1 MRLLSEIEINWRGHI
16 EKYQAAMEELKLDF
30 CVLTRVKSIT
40 YLAGCFVPWK
50 SYFFLPK
57 EGFGEPELLTVL
69 LDVERVKAES
79 HLDNISGWGPMS
91 GFFWEKKIQKLAKRA
106 GVYDPKG
113 TPPRIGVEQ
122 GIDICVTGQ
131 MLSYT
136 EANFLK
142 KKFPGCELIDFN
154 DKTEQIQFIKEPE
167 EIAMLRKASEITDI
181 GQKAVKKEL
190 SERDKGKIFTENEI
204 AGIGTLAMRKAG
216 SNYEWTFTGSEEIGS
231 GYRASWTFN
240 GCTPATNK
248 KVLEG
253 ESLLVDLHSEYGCYL
268 GDLSHNYVLGK
279 CTPELKKFN
288 DVFERMCY
296 TLIDNMYPGNTFDNC
311 YQEVKK
317 VAEKEGYG
325 NDLFFGLGHGIGCIG
340 NESWP
345 VVVPGKEWG
354 SMTFQEN
361 MVEIAAVV
369 FNRPGLGGLRLE
381 SPTLVTKK
389 GAEVLPKTPFEVDY
403 V

>member
-1 MRLLSEIEINWRGHI
+1 MTEVNVNWKGHVK
-16 EKYQAAMEELKLDF
+16 KYQAAMEELNLDF

-50 SYFFLPK
+50 SYIFLPK
-57 EGFGEPELLTVL
+57 EGAGEPILYTVL
-69 LDVERVKAES
+69 LDVERIKAEGQ
-79 HLDNISGWGPMS
+79 ITTEGWGPMK
-91 GFFWEKKIQKLAKRA
+91 GFYWEKKILKAAKKA
-106 GVYDPKG
+106 NAYNPKG
-113 TPPRIGVEQ
+113 SHPRIGVEL
-122 GIDICVTGQ
+122 GTDICVTGQ

-136 EANFLK
+136 EAELLK
-142 KKFPGCELIDFN
+142 KVFPGCEFIDFN
-154 DKTEQIQFIKEPE
+154 EKTERIQFIKEPE
-167 EIAMLRKASEITDI
+167 EIAMLRKASDITDI
-181 GQKAVKKEL
+181 GQKAVKRAL
-190 SERDKGKIFTENEI
+190 TERSQGKVFTENEI

-216 SNYEWTFTGSEEIGS
+216 SNYEWTFTGNQEIGS
-231 GYRASWTFN
+231 GYRAAWTFN

-248 KVLEG
+248 KVNEG

-279 CTPELKKFN
+279 CSPDLKAFN
-288 DVFERMCY
+288 DVYEQLCY
-296 TLIDNMYPGNTFDNC
+296 TLIDNMYPGNSFEDC
-311 YQEVKK
+311 YQEVRKI
-317 VAEKEGYG
+317 AEKAGYE

-354 SMTFQEN
+354 PLVFEEN
-361 MVEIAAVV
+361 MVEIAAIV

-381 SPTLVTKK
+381 SPTLVTSK

>member
-1 MRLLSEIEINWRGHI
+1 MSEIKIDWNGHI
-16 EKYQAAMEELKLDF
+16 KKYQAAMEELNLDF
-30 CVLTRVKSIT
+30 CMLTRVKSIT
-40 YLAGCFVPWK
+40 YLSGCFVPWK
-50 SYFFLPK
+50 SYFFLPR
-57 EGFGEPELLTVL
+57 EGFGDPELFTVL

-79 HLDNISGWGPMS
+79 HLDKISGWGPMK
-91 GFFWEKKIQKLAKRA
+91 GFYWEKKIQSAAKKA
-106 GVYDPKG
+106 GVFDPKSKA
-113 TPPRIGVEQ
+113 PRIGVEL

-136 EANFLK
+136 EAEFLK
-142 KKFPGCELIDFN
+142 SVFPGCDLVDFN
-154 DKTEQIQFIKEPE
+154 PKTEQIQFIKEPE

-181 GQKAVKKEL
+181 GQNAVKEEL
-190 SERDKGKIFTENEI
+190 SKRPSGKQFTENEI

-216 SNYEWTFTGSEEIGS
+216 SNYEWTFTGNQEIGS

-248 KVLEG
+248 IVQEG

-268 GDLSHNYVLGK
+268 GDLSHNYILGK
-279 CTPELKKFN
+279 CSSELKKFN
-288 DVFERMCY
+288 EVFEQLCY
-296 TLIDNMYPGNTFDNC
+296 ALIDNMTPGTSFDDC
-311 YQEVKK
+311 YQEVRK
-317 VAEKEGYG
+317 VADKQGYA
-325 NDLFFGLGHGIGCIG
+325 NDLFFGIGHGIGCIG

-345 VVVPGKEWG
+345 VVVPGKDWG
-354 SMTFQEN
+354 SMIFEEN
-361 MVEIAAVV
+361 MVEIAAIV

-403 V
+403 I

>member
-1 MRLLSEIEINWRGHI
+1 MSEIIINWDGHI
-16 EKYQAAMEELKLDF
+16 RKYQAAMEDLNLDF

-50 SYFFLPK
+50 SFIFLPK
-57 EGFGEPELLTVL
+57 EGNGEPELFTVL

-79 HLDNISGWGPMS
+79 HLKKVSGWGPMK
-91 GFFWEKKIQKLAKRA
+91 GFYWEKKIHSAAKKA
-106 GVYDPKG
+106 GVYKPNIR
-113 TPPRIGVEQ
+113 PPRIGVEL
-122 GIDICVTGQ
+122 GVDICVTGQ

-136 EANFLK
+136 ESELLK
-142 KKFPGCELIDFN
+142 KSFPGCELIDFN
-154 DKTEQIQFIKEPE
+154 EKTERIQFIKEPE

-181 GQKAVKKEL
+181 GQREVKKVL
-190 SERDKGKIFTENEI
+190 SERPKGRVFTENEI

-216 SNYEWTFTGSEEIGS
+216 SNYEWTFTGNQEIGS

-248 KVLEG
+248 IVNEG

-268 GDLSHNYVLGK
+268 GDLSHNYVLGD
-279 CTPELKKFN
+279 CPSDLKAFN
-288 DVFERMCY
+288 DVYEQLCY
-296 TLIDNMYPGNTFDNC
+296 ALIDNMNPGNTFDEC
-311 YQEVKK
+311 YQAVRR
-317 VAEKEGYG
+317 VAEKEGHA
-325 NDLFFGLGHGIGCIG
+325 NALFFGIGHGIGVVG

-345 VVVPGKEWG
+345 VVVPGKDWG
-354 SMTFQEN
+354 HMTFEEN
-361 MVEIAAVV
+361 MVEIAAIV
-369 FNRPGLGGLRLE
+369 FNLPGLGGLRLE
-381 SPTLVTKK
+381 SPTLITSK

>member
-1 MRLLSEIEINWRGHI
+1 MSEIKINWEGHI
-16 EKYQAAMEELKLDF
+16 DKYQAAMEELNLDF

-40 YLAGCFVPWK
+40 YLTGCFVPWK
-50 SYFFLPK
+50 SAIFLPRK
-57 EGFGEPELLTVL
+57 DMGEPALFTVL
-69 LDVERVKAES
+69 LDVERVKAEG
-79 HLDNISGWGPMS
+79 HLKNVSGWGPMK
-91 GFFWEKKIQKLAKRA
+91 GFFWEKKIQSAAKKAGLYNSKGLA
-106 GVYDPKG
+106 
-113 TPPRIGVEQ
+113 PRIGVEL
-122 GIDICVTGQ
+122 GLDICVTGQ
-131 MLSYT
+131 MLSYS
-136 EANFLK
+136 EAQLLK
-142 KKFPGCELIDFN
+142 QIFPGCELIDFN
-154 DKTEQIQFIKEPE
+154 EKTERIQFIKEPE

-181 GQKAVKKEL
+181 GQLKVKNAL
-190 SERDKGKIFTENEI
+190 SERSEGKVFTENEI

-216 SNYEWTFTGSEEIGS
+216 SNYEWTFTGSQEIGS

-248 KVLEG
+248 KVEEG

-279 CTPELKKFN
+279 CPSELKKFN
-288 DVFERMCY
+288 DVYEQLCY
-296 TLIDNMYPGNTFDNC
+296 TLIDNMYPGNTFEEC
-311 YQEVKK
+311 YQEVRK
-317 VAEKEGYG
+317 VADKEGYA
-325 NDLFFGLGHGIGCIG
+325 NDLFFGLGHGIGLIG

-354 SMTFQEN
+354 PMEFEEN

-381 SPTLVTKK
+381 SPTLVTKN

>member
-1 MRLLSEIEINWRGHI
+1 MNEIQINWNGHVK
-16 EKYQAAMEELKLDF
+16 KYQAAMEELNLDF
-30 CVLTRVKSIT
+30 CVLTRVKSII

-50 SYFFLPK
+50 SYIFLPK
-57 EGFGEPELLTVL
+57 EGMGEPELLTVL
-69 LDVERVKAES
+69 LDVERIRAES
-79 HLDNISGWGPMS
+79 HLKNVSGWGPMK
-91 GFFWEKKIQKLAKRA
+91 GFYWEKKIQSAAKKA
-106 GVYDPKG
+106 GVYKAKENPPK
-113 TPPRIGVEQ
+113 IGVEL
-122 GIDICVTGQ
+122 GVDICVTGQ

-136 EANFLK
+136 EAELLK
-142 KKFPGCELIDFN
+142 KVFPGCKLIDFN
-154 DKTEQIQFIKEPE
+154 EKTERIQFIKEPE
-167 EIAMLRKASEITDI
+167 EIEMLRKASEITDI
-181 GQKAVKKEL
+181 GQAAVKEALQNRIQEK
-190 SERDKGKIFTENEI
+190 KFTENEI

-216 SNYEWTFTGSEEIGS
+216 SNYEWTFTGNEEIGS

-248 KVLEG
+248 IVEEG

-268 GDLSHNYVLGK
+268 GDLSHNYVLGN
-279 CTPELKKFN
+279 CPPELKKFN
-288 DVFERMCY
+288 DVYEQLCY
-296 TLIDNMYPGNTFDNC
+296 TLVDNMYVGNTFDNC
-311 YQEVKK
+311 YQEVRK
-317 VAEKEGYG
+317 VADKEGYG

-345 VVVPGKEWG
+345 VIVPGKEWG
-354 SMTFQEN
+354 SLTFEEN

>member
-1 MRLLSEIEINWRGHI
+1 MSDIKINWDGHI
-16 EKYQAAMEELKLDF
+16 EKYQTAMEDFNLDF

-40 YLAGCFVPWK
+40 YLTGCFVPWR
-50 SYFFLPK
+50 SAIFLPK
-57 EGFGEPELLTVL
+57 KGAGDPILFTVL
-69 LDVERVKAES
+69 LDVERIKFEKQS
-79 HLDNISGWGPMS
+79 SISISGWGPMS
-91 GFFWEKKIQKLAKRA
+91 GFYLEKGIQKAAKKA
-106 GVYDPKG
+106 GVFDPKG
-113 TPPRIGVEQ
+113 TPPRIGVELGQ
-122 GIDICVTGQ
+122 DICISGG
-131 MLSYT
+131 MLQVG
-136 EANFLK
+136 EA
-142 KKFPGCELIDFN
+142 ELIKQVFPQCEFVNFN

-167 EIAMLRKASEITDI
+167 EIEMLRKASEITDI
-181 GQKAVKKEL
+181 GQEAVKQAFI
-190 SERDKGKIFTENEI
+190 ERPSGKMFTENEI

-216 SNYEWTFTGSEEIGS
+216 SNYEWTFTGSQEIGS
-231 GYRASWTFN
+231 GHRASWTFN

-248 KVLEG
+248 IVKEG

-268 GDLSHNYVLGK
+268 GDLSHNYVLGD
-279 CTPELKKFN
+279 CPSALKKFN
-288 DVFERMCY
+288 DAYEQICY
-296 TLIDNMYPGNTFDNC
+296 ALVDNMYIGNTFDNC
-311 YQEVKK
+311 YQQVRK

-345 VVVPGKEWG
+345 VIVPGKEWG
-354 SMTFQEN
+354 SMQFVEN

-389 GAEVLPKTPFEVDY
+389 GAEVLPKTRLEVEY